1 MDEFRFLAYFDQAL
15 FALLVVAGAFI
26 SGVFEVRGVMDV
38 LTARSAHGTAVAATV
53 QAPRATAA
61 AASGTHSPRA
71 GTVLARV
78 SL

>member
-1 MDEFRFLAYFDQAL
+1 MGKFRFRANL
-15 FALLVVAGAFI
+15 FALLIVAGAFI
-26 SGVFEVRGVMDV
+26 SGIFEVRGVMDV
-38 LTARSAHGTAVAATV
+38 LTARSAHVTAVAATM
-53 QAPRATAA
+53 QAPRAPAT

>member
-1 MDEFRFLAYFDQAL
+1 MDRFRFLAHLDQAL
-15 FALLVVAGAFI
+15 FAVLIVAGAFI
-26 SGVFEVRGVMDV
+26 SGVFEVPGVLDV
-38 LTARSAHGTAVAATV
+38 RTARSAQATAVAANV
-53 QAPRATAA
+53 QAPRAPAT